1 MGLHQ
6 SSGSAL
12 CACDIPVTRGLCH
25 LKRVWEI
32 NESACVDRG
41 GGERRNPP
49 GAWQRARERER
60 DGSESHRC
68 LVGGGVSPSGV
79 GKVSVQAD

>member
-6 SSGSAL
+6 SSGCAL

-25 LKRVWEI
+25 LKRVLEI
-32 NESACVDRG
+32 NESARVEQG

-49 GAWQRARERER
+49 GALQRSRKEWVPQVLEEREKER
-60 DGSESHRC
+60 DR
-68 LVGGGVSPSGV
+68 VPQV
-79 GKVSVQAD
+79 